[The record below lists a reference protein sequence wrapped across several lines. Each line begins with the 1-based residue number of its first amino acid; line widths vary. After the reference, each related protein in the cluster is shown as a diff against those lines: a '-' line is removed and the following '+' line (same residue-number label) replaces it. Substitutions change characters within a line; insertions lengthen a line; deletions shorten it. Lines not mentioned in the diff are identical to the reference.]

1 MSKFAKLRKKKRLTQ
16 RRVAEIL
23 GVDPSTIRNWEKGR
37 GGIIFQKVAKLCE
50 LFDCRPQDLYEE

>member
-23 GVDPSTIRNWEKGR
+23 GVDTSTVRNWEKGR
-37 GGIIFQKVAKLCE
+37 GGIIIFQRIAKLC
-50 LFDCRPQDLYEE
+50 DLLECEPKDLC